1 LITEPLYVSKGFWT
15 LGKLKLNA
23 VDSLAKIPTGVN
35 SLVKLKN
42 LDVSFLSFKFS
53 MIPIN
58 SSLIPLC
65 SNNFGDPKLT
75 MTLPLTSS
83 LSYKATKRV
92 ISPWGLMTLYGFLF
106 SSFSISIVTFGL
118 LKSPDNYKIKLILG

>member
-1 LITEPLYVSKGFWT
+1 MITEPLYVSKGFWT
-15 LGKLKLNA
+15 LGKLKLNG
-23 VDSLAKIPTGVN
+23 VDSLVKIPTGVN